1 MKVLVTGAT
10 GLVGRHLVRRLIE
23 GGHEVV
29 TLTRNLDDASI
40 NLPVRC
46 VIHEWFPDIGQI
58 DERALDGVDGVVHLA
73 GENVGEG
80 KWNQERRDALLR
92 SRIDSTRTLV
102 GAIAARAPEDRP
114 WVLVS
119 ASGIGIYG
127 ERGDEVLAEG
137 SSPGEGYLSE
147 VCVAWE
153 QEARRAEA
161 SGLRWVAMRT
171 GLVLARDGG
180 ALPRMLPPFRLG
192 IGGRHGTGRQ
202 WMSWIHIEDLVSLYV
217 AALENRAFEG
227 PINAVAPHPVT
238 NSDFAA
244 ALAMALGRRARFPL
258 PAAIL
263 NFVLGERSGLV
274 LTGQRV
280 AAIAA
285 DDAGFVF
292 DYPDIASALGELC
305 TDLRRVF
312 EQEIWFEQKPQD
324 VFAFFSD
331 ARNLEMITPGFLRF
345 RITKAP
351 EDGLFEGALIE
362 YRLRLRGVPI
372 RWRTRIDVWDP
383 PRTFVDSQQRGPYRS
398 WAHTHEFEALD
409 GGTLVRD
416 VVRYELPFGALG
428 DLVAGKLV
436 EKDVALIFAYRRTR
450 LLELFA

>member
-10 GLVGRHLVRRLIE
+10 GLIGRHLVRRLID

-29 TLTRNLDDASI
+29 TLTRNLDDASVT
-40 NLPVRC
+40 LPVKC
-46 VIHEWFPDIGQI
+46 VIHEWFPDVGQM
-58 DERALDGVDGVVHLA
+58 DERSLDGVDGVVHLA
-73 GENVGEG
+73 GASVGEG
-80 KWNQERRDALLR
+80 KWSEGRREALLR

-102 GAIAARAPEDRP
+102 NAIAARAVEDRP

-127 ERGDEVLAEG
+127 DRGDEVLNET
-137 SSPGEGYLSE
+137 STPGEGYLAE
-147 VCVAWE
+147 ICVAWE
-153 QEARRAEA
+153 QEARRVEA
-161 SGLRWVAMRT
+161 LGLRWVALRT
-171 GLVLARDGG
+171 GIVLAREGG
-180 ALPRMLPPFRLG
+180 AFPQVLPPFRLG
-192 IGGRHGTGRQ
+192 IGGRLGSGQQ
-202 WMSWIHIEDLVSLYV
+202 WMSWIHIEDIVSMYV

-227 PINAVAPHPVT
+227 PVNAVAPGAVT
-238 NSDFAA
+238 NADFTA
-244 ALAMALGRRARFPL
+244 ALASALGRGARFAV
-258 PAAIL
+258 PAAVL
-263 NFVLGERSGLV
+263 SLALGERSGLV

-280 AAIAA
+280 ACAAA
-285 DDAGFVF
+285 DEAGFVF
-292 DYPDIASALGELC
+292 DYPEVGPALKELC
-305 TDLRRVF
+305 SDLSHVF
-312 EQEIWFEQKPQD
+312 EQEIWFDQKPED

-331 ARNLEMITPGFLRF
+331 ARNLEMITPGFVHF

-351 EDGLFEGALIE
+351 EEALFEGALIE
-362 YRLRLRGVPI
+362 YKLRLHGIPV

-383 PRTFVDSQQRGPYRS
+383 PRTFVDSQLKGPYRS
-398 WAHTHEFEALD
+398 WIHTHQFEALD

>member
-10 GLVGRHLVRRLIE
+10 GLVGRHLVRRLLE

-29 TLTRNLDDASI
+29 ALTRNLDDASI

-46 VIHEWFPDIGQI
+46 VIHEWFPDVGQI

-73 GENVGEG
+73 GESVGDG
-80 KWNQERRDALLR
+80 KWNEERREALLR

-102 GAIAARAPEDRP
+102 GAIAARMPEDRP
-114 WVLVS
+114 WVMVS

-127 ERGDEVLAEG
+127 ERGDEVLGE
-137 SSPGEGYLSE
+137 SSLPGEGYLAE

-180 ALPRMLPPFRLG
+180 ALPLMLPAFRLG
-192 IGGRHGTGRQ
+192 VGGRLGTGRQ

-227 PINAVAPHPVT
+227 PINAVAPCPVT
-238 NSDFAA
+238 NGDFAL
-244 ALAMALGRRARFPL
+244 ALATALGRRARFPV
-258 PAAIL
+258 PASIL
-263 NFVLGERSGLV
+263 SFFLGERSGLV

-280 AAIAA
+280 ACTAA
-285 DDAGFVF
+285 DEAGFVF
-292 DYPDIASALGELC
+292 DYPMVEAALGELC
-305 TDLRRVF
+305 TDLRRTF
-312 EQEIWFEQKPQD
+312 EQEIWFEHKPQD
-324 VFAFFSD
+324 VFAFFAD
-331 ARNLEMITPGFLRF
+331 ARNLEMITPSFVHF

-351 EDGLFEGALIE
+351 EEALFEGALIE
-362 YRLRLRGVPI
+362 YRLRLHGIPV

-383 PRTFVDSQQRGPYRS
+383 PRTFVDSQVRGPYRS
-398 WAHTHEFEALD
+398 WCHTHEFEPLD

-416 VVRYELPFGALG
+416 VVRYELPLGALG

-436 EKDVALIFAYRRTR
+436 ERDVALIFAYRRTR
-450 LLELFA
+450 LLELFS